1 MKEQTRELKRDKEKE
16 KHRQDKETGHEFL
29 VLLLSSWFLTMKTD
43 EIGHW
48 FLDSQNLKI

>member
-29 VLLLSSWFLTMKTD
+29 VLLLSSWFLTMKID